1 MLPPRQ
7 PLRSPFSDVLRFI
20 FTFIYYFGIISIIKK
35 IGKAPSIPQRE
46 DGFLMKRFFAVS
58 LLMLLLFLL
67 LPSGPA
73 LAGRSFQID
82 WAESLGNGYVVA
94 NFSDSAKSS
103 QYFGRYLRKE
113 SDSFQADLVNGY
125 EGGCMPTDTKGQYLF
140 DELVSGADYWL
151 WMEDRGGNR
160 SNVVAY
166 YGDQAMV
173 NDSSKRVPQLF
184 SLTLIE
190 IDERSYS
197 DTIYE
202 AMVPAFDGSK
212 ILAHMDSDMSFKL
225 QFDLNLYD
233 TRISSDDVA
242 QIFLYTP
249 NGWER
254 PLVSCSYYMFSN
266 SYHRCCIGGSFD
278 EMEYVLGEA
287 VHGTYTVVMYWN
299 GKLVGSNSFQV
310 N

>member
-1 MLPPRQ
+1 
-7 PLRSPFSDVLRFI
+7 
-20 FTFIYYFGIISIIKK
+20 
-35 IGKAPSIPQRE
+35 
-46 DGFLMKRFFAVS
+46 MKRFFAAS
-58 LLMLLLFLL
+58 LLLLLLFLL
-67 LPSGPA
+67 LPSGLA
-73 LAGRSFQID
+73 LAERSFQID
-82 WAESLGNGYVVA
+82 SVESLGNGYVVV
-94 NFSDSAKSS
+94 NFSDAAKSS

-140 DELVSGADYWL
+140 DELVPGADYWL
-151 WMEDRGGNR
+151 WMEYRGGNK

-173 NDSSKRVPQLF
+173 NDRSKRGPQLS

-212 ILAHMDSDMSFKL
+212 VLAHMDFDMSFKL

-233 TRISSDDVA
+233 AHIDSNDVV
-242 QIFLYTP
+242 QVFLYTP

-254 PLVSCSYYMFSN
+254 SLVSCSYYMFSN
-266 SYHRCCIGGSFD
+266 SYHRCYIESIFD

-287 VHGTYTVVMYWN
+287 VPGTYTVVMYWN
-299 GKLVGSNSFQV
+299 GKLAGSNSFQV

>member
-1 MLPPRQ
+1 
-7 PLRSPFSDVLRFI
+7 
-20 FTFIYYFGIISIIKK
+20 
-35 IGKAPSIPQRE
+35 
-46 DGFLMKRFFAVS
+46 MKRFFAVS

-113 SDSFQADLVNGY
+113 
-125 EGGCMPTDTKGQYLF
+125 
-140 DELVSGADYWL
+140 
-151 WMEDRGGNR
+151 
-160 SNVVAY
+160 
-166 YGDQAMV
+166 
-173 NDSSKRVPQLF
+173 
-184 SLTLIE
+184 
-190 IDERSYS
+190 RSYS

-233 TRISSDDVA
+233 TRISSDDVI

-287 VHGTYTVVMYWN
+287 VPGTYTVVMYWN